1 MLIEQLSSLT
11 DDLAALEAWTL
22 TGAEV
27 RQVAVALQKAR
38 TGMDA
43 ALSRIAGAAEDMG
56 LAKDDGATPW

>member
-1 MLIEQLSSLT
+1 MLIEQLSSLP

-22 TGAEV
+22 TGAEL

-43 ALSRIAGAAEDMG
+43 RTVAGR
-56 LAKDDGATPW
+56 WRCR